1 MKRSVRWTLLASV
14 ITALAMFV
22 AACGSSSSSSS
33 IEQQQ
38 QVVRHAGQ
46 GRRCTQGKK
55 GGKLTYL
62 AASDVDYL
70 DPGQTYYTFGFMVQN
85 AVNRALYSFK
95 PDNSVKPVPDL
106 AEGEPQISADK
117 QDHHGQDQARASSTP
132 RRSTARSRPPTSS
145 TRSSVP
151 SRRTSPAATPVRTSV
166 DRRRS
171 QGRYAARIKPIS
183 GIKTPDDNTIVFKL
197 KEPQAPLVSRRS

>member
-33 IEQQQ
+33 TSSKSSGTQDK
-38 QVVRHAGQ
+38 AG
-46 GRRCTQGKK
+46 GVTEGKK

-62 AASDVDYL
+62 AASDIDYL
-70 DPGQTYYTFGFMVQN
+70 DPGQDYYTFGFMVQN
-85 AVNRALYSFK
+85 AVNRALYSYK

-117 QDHHGQDQARASSTP
+117 KTITVKIRKGVKYA
-132 RRSTARSRPPTSS
+132 PPVN
-145 TRSSVP
+145 REV
-151 SRRTSPAATPVRTSV
+151 
-166 DRRRS
+166 
-171 QGRYAARIKPIS
+171 K
-183 GIKTPDDNTIVFKL
+183 
-197 KEPQAPLVSRRS
+197 